1 MDWSINFPLTRVK
14 TLDRLPSDHN
24 PLLMDS
30 GDSTDRTK
38 KKFRFEKWWLEK
50 ESFKDVVKKTWDT
63 PCKEKKPID
72 IWQFRVRTFRRLTR
86 GWASNEIAAM
96 NKEKTS
102 LAIDFNRLEQ
112 KAENNTL
119 LESDRMRMNEIADRL
134 NKIWALEEINQDRG
148 PEIERF

>member
-1 MDWSINFPLTRVK
+1 MNFPLARVK

-30 GDSTDRTK
+30 GDSMARPK

-96 NKEKTS
+96 NKEKNS
-102 LAIDFNRLEQ
+102 LAIDFKRLEH
-112 KAENNTL
+112 KIENNTL

-134 NKIWALEEINQDRG
+134 NKIWA
-148 PEIERF
+148 